1 MTRPYSECCRGSG
14 RLAHIQICS
23 IVSTASFL
31 VSVHLLLIWISN
43 YSLSLVLG
51 RLFSCT
57 QMFME
62 CWNFLV
68 TVRWLMIGLVH
79 IILGNQS
86 VQCLILKCIQV
97 MISVVQTKQP
107 CQCLVSML
115 TSFYSPP
122 PPPQIQE
129 VQWNHFVRLSVCSSV
144 YVSNL
149 VCSVSPEALNHFLPN
164 LVWWCIIMRRCVMRK
179 NWFTIFNVKVTV
191 RANKIKIWL
200 FLLYLLNCWS
210 ICNQTWFDSTAS
222 QAGMSCGK
230 MGLLRSRSRSQW
242 RFKMFVNVCPHIFWT
257 TEYFVTKPGYAAS

>member
-122 PPPQIQE
+122 PPLKYRRYNGIT
-129 VQWNHFVRLSVCSSV
+129 LSVCPSV
-144 YVSNL
+144 VLSMCPILSAQYLLKHS
-149 VCSVSPEALNHFLPN
+149 
-164 LVWWCIIMRRCVMRK
+164 
-179 NWFTIFNVKVTV
+179 TIF
-191 RANKIKIWL
+191 
-200 FLLYLLNCWS
+200 Y
-210 ICNQTWFDSTAS
+210 QTWYGGVLS
-222 QAGMSCGK
+222 QGNVSYKK
-230 MGLLRSRSRSQW
+230 MGSLSSMSKSQW
-242 RFKMFVNVCPHIFWT
+242 RHI
-257 TEYFVTKPGYAAS
+257 